1 MNTRNIAILSA
12 TLFTLLSIV
21 VLLSANTYS
30 IKNILNT
37 YHLLPEPVRF
47 SELYFENHMN
57 LPQTS
62 KQNEQLPFRFT
73 LHNLENKTIEY
84 KYQITAETTS
94 SGKLLLDEGF
104 IQLVHDDLET
114 IDANPMVTSV
124 SGRTKIE
131 VNLPDQQQNIHFWT
145 FVE

>member
-1 MNTRNIAILSA
+1 MSTRNIAILSA
-12 TLFTLLSIV
+12 TLFTLLSAV
-21 VLLSANTYS
+21 VLLSANTHS
-30 IKNILNT
+30 IKSILNT
-37 YHLLPEPVRF
+37 YHLLPEPEKF
-47 SELYFENHMN
+47 SELYFERHME

-62 KQNEQLPFRFT
+62 NQNEQIPFRFT
-73 LHNLENKTIEY
+73 LHNLENKVMEY

-104 IQLVHDDLET
+104 IRLAHNDMKT
-114 IDANPMVTSV
+114 IDANPMISSV

-131 VNLPDQQQNIHFWT
+131 VSLPDQQQNIHFWT